1 MAVSWCREYINRVAQ
16 CRFAQLKSPLLE
28 KQMAWVFAQ
37 VFLAFAL
44 AVFIVWWTFP
54 KKKKPKPPSERD
66 ADVSSDQNA

>member
-1 MAVSWCREYINRVAQ
+1 MSVSWCREYINRVAQ
-16 CRFAQLKSPLLE
+16 CRFAQRQPLLLE

-54 KKKKPKPPSERD
+54 KKKKPKRPEKSGLD
-66 ADVSSDQNA
+66 AGDDNSR